1 MLIPHFGGGGAEQV
15 IALLAKG
22 LSSKKYEIH
31 VGLITGTVS
40 SPETLP
46 PEVVVHA
53 LGATRVRASVFR
65 LLKLVRKTNPDV
77 ILSGIAHLNFLVLLL
92 GPFYPSGT
100 RVLVRQNG
108 TVSSALAFG
117 NLPWYTRSLY
127 RLLYP
132 HAHCVICQ
140 TRAMAE
146 DMVHE
151 IGISRD
157 RLAVLPN
164 PVDVAAIR
172 RSMAQVSDA
181 WNNWRGPGPHL
192 LAVGRLSR
200 EKGFDLL
207 LQALNMVRQQFPD
220 ADLIVAGS
228 GPEEASLKTECGTL
242 GIDANVRFVGQVTH
256 PYSYFPGADVF
267 VLSSRQEG
275 LPNSLLEAASA
286 GLPLVALPASAGI
299 VDLLREQPG
308 TWLAEEISARALA
321 ASLLSALQTVHPGER
336 FAHSFVEQ
344 FAMDKAIRAYED
356 LIDATLKAARP

>member
-1 MLIPHFGGGGAEQV
+1 MLIPHLGGGGAEQV
-15 IALLAKG
+15 IALLAKC

-40 SPETLP
+40 SPESLP
-46 PEVVVHA
+46 PEVLVHA
-53 LGATRVRASVFR
+53 LGATRVRTSFFR
-65 LLKLVRKTNPDV
+65 LLKLVRTTNPDV

-92 GPFYPSGT
+92 RPFYPSGT

-117 NLPWYTRSLY
+117 NLPWYTRLLY

-146 DMVHE
+146 DMMRE

-164 PVDVAAIR
+164 PVDVAAIH
-172 RSMAQVSDA
+172 RSMAQESNA
-181 WNNWRGPGPHL
+181 WKGPGPHL

-207 LQALNMVRQQFPD
+207 LQALDMIRQQFPD
-220 ADLIVAGS
+220 ADLIIAGS
-228 GPEEASLKTECGTL
+228 GPEEANLKTQCGML
-242 GIDANVRFVGQVTH
+242 GIETNVLFVGQAPH
-256 PYSYFPGADVF
+256 PYAYFHGADVF

-286 GLPLVALPASAGI
+286 GLPIVALPASAGI
-299 VDLLREQPG
+299 VDLLQEQPG
-308 TWLAEEISARALA
+308 TWLAPETSARALA

-344 FAMDKAIRAYED
+344 FAMDRAIHAYED
-356 LIDATLKAARP
+356 LIDATVKEGRP

>member
-1 MLIPHFGGGGAEQV
+1 MLIPHLGGGGAEQV
-15 IALLAKG
+15 ISLLAKG

-40 SPETLP
+40 SPESLP
-46 PEVVVHA
+46 PEVELHV
-53 LGATRVRASVFR
+53 LGATRVRASFFP
-65 LLKLVRKTNPDV
+65 LLNLVRETNPDV

-92 GPFYPSGT
+92 RPLYPSQT

-127 RLLYP
+127 RLLYR

-146 DMVHE
+146 DMMRE

-164 PVDVAAIR
+164 PVDAAAIR
-172 RSMAQVSDA
+172 RSMAQASNA
-181 WNNWRGPGPHL
+181 WNSWQGPGPHL

-207 LQALNMVRQQFPD
+207 LQALNIIRQQFPD
-220 ADLIVAGS
+220 AGLIVAGS
-228 GPEEASLKTECGTL
+228 GPEAANLKAQCGEL
-242 GIDANVRFVGQVTH
+242 GIDANVRFVGQVAH
-256 PYSYFPGADVF
+256 PYAYFPGADVF

-286 GLPLVALPASAGI
+286 GLPIVALPASAGI

-308 TWLAEEISARALA
+308 TWLAPEASARALA
-321 ASLLSALQTVHPGER
+321 ASLLAALQTVHPGER
-336 FAHSFVEQ
+336 FAHSFAEQ
-344 FAMDKAIRAYED
+344 FAMDKAIHAYED
-356 LIDATLKAARP
+356 LIDATIKEGRP